1 MTPFAR
7 TVTAMSVAVTALML
21 GAGDTRA
28 RERQPWILDA
38 TQAVAD
44 GIAEAKKAGKHV
56 LLKLRRRLVLGMSH
70 PRKDVR

>member
-7 TVTAMSVAVTALML
+7 TVTAMSVAVAALML

-44 GIAEAKKAGKHV
+44 GIAEAKRPGNTCC
-56 LLKLRRRLVLGMSH
+56 
-70 PRKDVR
+70 